1 MNTYRNSL
9 SSKDLR
15 VKDRPQL
22 NLLACDPFE
31 NLKPTKKNPAI
42 LKPIRH
48 RRLISESS
56 SIKLPK
62 SLQSKISEIKIF
74 SGPQSLQSPRLSPQ
88 SFLKLNPSFKNSKL
102 RFPSK
107 IIDLKTPKLSL
118 DGAGTCA
125 MTPNKLSGC
134 VLGLHRESFKGNF
147 LVRKADVVNKE
158 LEFSFGKS

>member
-1 MNTYRNSL
+1 MNTNRNSL

-15 VKDRPQL
+15 VKDKL
-22 NLLACDPFE
+22 HLYLLGSDPFE

-48 RRLISESS
+48 RRLISENS
-56 SIKLPK
+56 SIKFPK
-62 SLQSKISEIKIF
+62 NLKPKIPENKLI

-107 IIDLKTPKLSL
+107 VIDLKAPKLNLDVAGPCIKAPSKSL
-118 DGAGTCA
+118 GGI
-125 MTPNKLSGC
+125 
-134 VLGLHRESFKGNF
+134 LGLHRDNFKGNF
-147 LVRKADVVNKE
+147 LVRKGESANLE
-158 LEFSFGKS
+158 MEFSFGKS